1 MPPVTQR
8 IENEEELAAV
18 AARLAG
24 LLRVGDM
31 VALRGGL
38 GAGKTALSRA
48 LIRHLA
54 QNVAEE
60 VPSPTF
66 TLVQMYDLPDFTLWH
81 FDLYRLAEEE
91 RDILELGWDEARRFG
106 VALVEWPERLGGL
119 LPADRLEI
127 NIDFDTDVDTRS
139 GADSADE
146 NAADTVRNI
155 VLTGHGAWQSRLA
168 DV

>member
-8 IENEEELAAV
+8 IEKEADLAPF
-18 AARLAG
+18 AARLAR
-24 LLRVGDM
+24 LLRGGDM
-31 VALRGGL
+31 VALYGGL

-54 QNVAEE
+54 QNPDEE

-81 FDLYRLAEEE
+81 FDLYRLEQEE
-91 RDILELGWDEARRFG
+91 RDILELGWEEARRGG

-119 LPADRLEI
+119 LPPDRLEI
-127 NIDFDTDVDTRS
+127 NMDFDTEN
-139 GADSADE
+139 GA
-146 NAADTVRNI
+146 AADARRIT
-155 VLTGHGAWQSRLA
+155 LTGHGAWDARLGA
-168 DV
+168 W

>member
-8 IENEEELAAV
+8 IEKEAELSPF
-18 AARLAG
+18 AARLAR
-24 LLRVGDM
+24 LLRGGDV
-31 VALRGGL
+31 VALYGGL

-54 QNVAEE
+54 KNPDEE

-81 FDLYRLAEEE
+81 FDLYRLEQEE
-91 RDILELGWDEARRFG
+91 RDILELGWEEARRGG

-119 LPADRLEI
+119 LPPDRLEI
-127 NIDFDTDVDTRS
+127 SMDFDTESS
-139 GADSADE
+139 GAGDA
-146 NAADTVRNI
+146 RRI
-155 VLTGHGAWQSRLA
+155 ILTGHGAWDARLA
-168 DV
+168 AW

>member
-8 IENEEELAAV
+8 IENEAELAPFAL
-18 AARLAG
+18 RLAA
-24 LLRVGDM
+24 LLRAGDM

-48 LIRHLA
+48 LIRHLL
-54 QNVAEE
+54 QNPQEE

-66 TLVQMYDLPDFTLWH
+66 TLVQMYDASDFTLWH

-91 RDILELGWDEARRFG
+91 RDILELGWEEARRGG

-119 LPADRLEI
+119 LPPDRLEI
-127 NIDFDTDVDTRS
+127 NIDFGTQKD
-139 GADSADE
+139 GAAEQRDI
-146 NAADTVRNI
+146 T
-155 VLTGHGAWQSRLA
+155 LTGYGTWAARLGGF
-168 DV
+168 

>member
-8 IENEEELAAV
+8 IENEAELAPF
-18 AARLAG
+18 AARLAR
-24 LLRVGDM
+24 LFRAGDA
-31 VALRGGL
+31 VLLRGGL

-54 QNVAEE
+54 QNPDEE

-81 FDLYRLAEEE
+81 FDLYRLEQEE
-91 RDILELGWDEARRFG
+91 RDILELGWEEARRGG
-106 VALVEWPERLGGL
+106 VALVEWPERLGSL

-127 NIDFDTDVDTRS
+127 NIDFDTQSTGTAQARL
-139 GADSADE
+139 
-146 NAADTVRNI
+146 I
-155 VLTGHGAWQSRLA
+155 VLTGHGAWDGRLCA
-168 DV
+168 W

>member
-8 IENEEELAAV
+8 IENEAELVPFAAH
-18 AARLAG
+18 LAG
-24 LLRVGDM
+24 LLRAGDV
-31 VALRGGL
+31 VALYGGL

-54 QNVAEE
+54 GNPDEE

-81 FDLYRLAEEE
+81 FDLYRLEREE
-91 RDILELGWDEARRFG
+91 RDILELGWEEARRGG

-127 NIDFDTDVDTRS
+127 TIDFDHET
-139 GADSADE
+139 GASEGARKM
-146 NAADTVRNI
+146 T
-155 VLTGHGAWQSRLA
+155 LTGHGAWDARLVA
-168 DV
+168 GEFLSL